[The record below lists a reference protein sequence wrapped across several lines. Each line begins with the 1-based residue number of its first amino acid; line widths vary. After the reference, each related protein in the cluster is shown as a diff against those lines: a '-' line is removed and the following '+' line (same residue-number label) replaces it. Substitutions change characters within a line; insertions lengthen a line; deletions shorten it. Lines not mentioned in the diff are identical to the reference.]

1 MDKSYEIT
9 PEDIEKFDKAVKRL
23 NKLLMDIR
31 KYCPSAHLWITPST
45 VNLMAGYGS
54 CVGKGKLEK
63 EGDEHVVAEATI
75 LNMDVGD
82 W

>member
-1 MDKSYEIT
+1 
-9 PEDIEKFDKAVKRL
+9 
-23 NKLLMDIR
+23 MDIR